1 MPDRLGGSVSDRY
14 ARYSYLDVVVD
25 DRIAMITIDRPETR
39 NRCEPE
45 DHTEFSTIL
54 RDINADPDVDVAVIT
69 ANGPDFY
76 IGGGA
81 SFLDLYHSPPEAM
94 AIMGEIREIVQ
105 SHIECEK
112 PVVCAINGV
121 AKGGGATF
129 ALLCDYIILERTA
142 LLSDGHI
149 RSALAAGDGGTMVW
163 PLSIGL
169 TVAKKYLL
177 TGDNISAED
186 AERFGLV
193 TEVVEEGQG
202 RARAIAVGRRLAGG
216 PQTAMRKTKVA
227 LNQWLRLGQTT
238 SHEYALGMQMLTGIH
253 PDVLVASENAKN
265 GGPGAIGQDV

>member
-1 MPDRLGGSVSDRY
+1 MTGGGPSVQPRTPDRLGGSVSDRY

-25 DRIAMITIDRPETR
+25 DRIAM
-39 NRCEPE
+39 
-45 DHTEFSTIL
+45 
-54 RDINADPDVDVAVIT
+54 IT

-186 AERFGLV
+186 AERFGL
-193 TEVVEEGQG
+193 
-202 RARAIAVGRRLAGG
+202 
-216 PQTAMRKTKVA
+216 
-227 LNQWLRLGQTT
+227 
-238 SHEYALGMQMLTGIH
+238 
-253 PDVLVASENAKN
+253 
-265 GGPGAIGQDV
+265 